1 MTHPTAG
8 RRGAAL
14 PLLLGL
20 ATLLATGPVGFAP
33 ARADTPAATVDLDLT
48 FHVHRFA
55 TGALMIAVFDS
66 ESAYA
71 AGDKP
76 VRVLKLDV
84 SGDTVRAVLPGLKA
98 GRYGIKLFHDLNGS
112 GKLTTNPF
120 GIPTEPVAF
129 SNNAKVNMRAPN
141 WAEASFEASPGA
153 AAQSIDI
160 D

>member
-1 MTHPTAG
+1 MTHFTA
-8 RRGAAL
+8 RCRGTAL
-14 PLLLGL
+14 SLLLGS
-20 ATLLATGPVGFAP
+20 ATLMATGALGVAP
-33 ARADTPAATVDLDLT
+33 ARADAPAATVDLDLT
-48 FHVHRFA
+48 FHVHKYA
-55 TGALMIAVFDS
+55 KGTLMIAVFDS

-84 SGDTVRAVLPGLKA
+84 SGDTVHAVLPGLKA

-112 GKLTTNPF
+112 GKLTTNLF

-141 WAEASFEASPGA
+141 WTEASFEASPGA